1 MNNQS
6 IYGLILFHRRE
17 WWLVALDTED
27 QHPQS
32 VYRLCDHLSDGLANW
47 LRTETDDASLAG
59 TIAELNP
66 DTSSWTG
73 EFRLSPLADD
83 IGRHQLD
90 ANPWIATHNH
100 NTLRLGRVAVDLAL
114 RPLPRD
120 FTSVLDSCP
129 PEGPVLAIRIAAS
142 GPSGFEV
149 LTARHDADHR
159 PLAPWR
165 TLDGD
170 AVTDSGSE
178 ILGWRAASQW
188 FDPVTAETRASF

>member
-90 ANPWIATHNH
+90 AKAIIAAEYA
-100 NTLRLGRVAVDLAL
+100 LEELFDLGRFVGERRRELLKQLCCCLEKA
-114 RPLPRD
+114 
-120 FTSVLDSCP
+120 
-129 PEGPVLAIRIAAS
+129 GPGGCLVEC
-142 GPSGFEV
+142 GFGGAGV
-149 LTARHDADHR
+149 SHVRCGFR
-159 PLAPWR
+159 
-165 TLDGD
+165 
-170 AVTDSGSE
+170 
-178 ILGWRAASQW
+178 
-188 FDPVTAETRASF
+188 